1 MTKKLSPLLVVV
13 AILLIWHIVSISGMV
28 NNFYLPSLTETIA
41 EIFKSFVRGDAL
53 LHLWSTLYKTLVGFI
68 TASLLGI
75 FLGIIIGLNQKLYR
89 HLEIVIDF
97 FRSLPVTALF
107 PLFLLF
113 FGIGDSAKIAMI
125 VFIAFWIILINTIY
139 GVWNSSKIR
148 KQVGQVFKASYFQVL
163 TNIIIPDSL
172 PYIFVGLR
180 TVLSLSLMVA
190 VVAEMFIGTKFGL
203 GQKIFDSYITFRV
216 AQLYAF
222 IIIVGLVG
230 YVLNKAFVLFERKI
244 IHWPGK

>member
-1 MTKKLSPLLVVV
+1 MMKKLSPLLVLV
-13 AILLIWHIVSISGMV
+13 AIFLIWHITSMCGLV
-28 NNFYLPSLTETIA
+28 NNFYLPPLTETVA
-41 EIFKSFVRGDAL
+41 EIFQSFIKGDAL
-53 LHLWSTLYKTLVGFI
+53 FHLWSTLYKTLVGFI
-68 TASLLGI
+68 IASLLGI
-75 FLGIIIGLNQKLYR
+75 FLGIIIGLNKKLYH
-89 HLEIVIDF
+89 HLEVVIDF
-97 FRSLPVTALF
+97 FRSLPATALF

-148 KQVGQVFKASYFQVL
+148 KQVGQVFKASYFQIL
-163 TNIIIPDSL
+163 TNITIPDSL

-180 TVLSLSLMVA
+180 TALSLSLMVA

-203 GQKIFDSYITFRV
+203 GQKIFDSYIAFRV

-222 IIIVGLVG
+222 IIIVGIVG
-230 YVLNKAFVLFERKI
+230 YILNKIFVLFEGKI
-244 IHWPGK
+244 IHWSGK